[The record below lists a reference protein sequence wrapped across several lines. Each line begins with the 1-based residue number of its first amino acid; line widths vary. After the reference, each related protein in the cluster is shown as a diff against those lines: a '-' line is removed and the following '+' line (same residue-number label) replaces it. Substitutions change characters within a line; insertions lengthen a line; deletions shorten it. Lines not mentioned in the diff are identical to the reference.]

1 MTRQIKNSKK
11 ANKYFFLST
20 LSPRRVTVYIA
31 IASIILY
38 ITAVIVS
45 VNISGSLFLL
55 FISGITL
62 ILFLLIYFIT
72 YNFIT
77 YFIFEKIKPLY
88 KTIHYTQASGK
99 ELRKNVGKKHDIIT
113 EVKNEVGDWARN
125 KAEEIDQLR
134 QLEKYRREF
143 LGNVS
148 HELKTPIF
156 NMQGYIL
163 TLLDGG
169 LEDTSINR
177 LYLERAEKSIN
188 RMINIV
194 EDLESISRLESGE
207 LKLVFED
214 FNIVNLVYDVFE
226 LQEMLAQKQGVKLSF
241 NSIYDKPI
249 KVNADKKRI
258 IEVVNNLIVNSI
270 KYNKKGGSTTVSF
283 IDIADQVMV
292 EITDTGMGIA
302 EKDIHRIFERFY
314 RTDKSRSRDQGGTG
328 LGLSIVK
335 HIIEAH
341 DQTISVRSKLGEGS
355 TFSFTLNK
363 AKGKQGS

>member
-1 MTRQIKNSKK
+1 MGLPIGL
-11 ANKYFFLST
+11 FFL
-20 LSPRRVTVYIA
+20 VYFVA
-31 IASIILY
+31 NY
-38 ITAVIVS
+38 
-45 VNISGSLFLL
+45 
-55 FISGITL
+55 FIS
-62 ILFLLIYFIT
+62 
-72 YNFIT
+72 N
-77 YFIFEKIKPLY
+77 FIFEKIKPIY
-88 KTIHYTQASGK
+88 RTIHNTRISGK
-99 ELRKNVGKKHDIIT
+99 ELRKNLGRKDIIT

-125 KAEEIDQLR
+125 KTEEIDELR

-156 NMQGYIL
+156 NIQGYIL

-169 LEDTSINR
+169 LEDPTINR

-226 LQEMLAQKQGVKLSF
+226 FQEMFAQKQGVKLSF
-241 NSIYDKPI
+241 GGHYEKPI
-249 KVNADKKRI
+249 RVNADKKRI
-258 IEVVNNLIVNSI
+258 IEVLNNLVINSI
-270 KYNKKGGSTTVSF
+270 KYGKKNGITTVSF
-283 IDIADQVMV
+283 FDIGDQIMV
-292 EITDTGMGIA
+292 EVSDTGMGIA
-302 EKDIHRIFERFY
+302 EKDILRIFERFY

-341 DQTISVRSKLGEGS
+341 DQTISVRSKLAEGS
-355 TFSFTLNK
+355 TFTFTLNK
-363 AKGKQGS
+363 AKSKA